1 VLQVKKLPLG
11 NRRFRII
18 KPLTLAKR
26 PTNNRST
33 LCVSNSPCIGL
44 KRNSD
49 PTCAQILRWRRLLAM
64 LRKFASGDA
73 RTSIIVAL
81 AGPFRS
87 VLEMI
92 VVLISVVCRVA
103 HGVLPNQSSTE
114 QLSGLTVL
122 S

>member
-1 VLQVKKLPLG
+1 MLQVKKVPLG

-26 PTNNRST
+26 PPNRRST
-33 LCVSNSPCIGL
+33 LCVSTVCVGL
-44 KRNSD
+44 KSHPD
-49 PTCAQILRWRRLLAM
+49 PICTQVLRRRRLLAM
-64 LRKFASGDA
+64 RRKFASGDA

-92 VVLISVVCRVA
+92 VVFIGVVCRVA
-103 HGVLPNQSSTE
+103 HGVLPNQLSTE
-114 QLSGLTVL
+114 QPSGLIV
-122 S
+122 

>member
-18 KPLTLAKR
+18 KPLTLAKW
-26 PTNNRST
+26 PPNNRST
-33 LCVSNSPCIGL
+33 LCVSNSSCIGL
-44 KRNSD
+44 KRNSN
-49 PTCAQILRWRRLLAM
+49 PICAQVLRSRRLLAM
-64 LRKFASGDA
+64 RRKFASSDA
-73 RTSIIVAL
+73 RTCIIVAL

-92 VVLISVVCRVA
+92 VVVICVVCRVA
-103 HGVLPNQSSTE
+103 HGFLPNQLSTE